1 VGNNKKS
8 YILLSLCAVIVTAT
22 ILIMGHFD
30 SPEYNVYVPVSH
42 STISSVS
49 VTEILNDGRIN
60 LNTATAD
67 ELMKLESIGKVRA
80 QKIIEY
86 REDNGGFVS
95 VEEIIN
101 IDGISSDFLEKNF
114 DKITV

>member
-1 VGNNKKS
+1 
-8 YILLSLCAVIVTAT
+8 
-22 ILIMGHFD
+22 
-30 SPEYNVYVPVSH
+30 
-42 STISSVS
+42 
-49 VTEILNDGRIN
+49 
-60 LNTATAD
+60 
-67 ELMKLESIGKVRA
+67 MKLESIGKVRA